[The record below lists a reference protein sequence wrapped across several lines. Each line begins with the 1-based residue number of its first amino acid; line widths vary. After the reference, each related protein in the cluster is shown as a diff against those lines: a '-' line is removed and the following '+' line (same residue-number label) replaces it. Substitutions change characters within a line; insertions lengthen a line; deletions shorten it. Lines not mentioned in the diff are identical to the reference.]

1 MGKTKLRFFGNYWNE
16 LWFNNLGW
24 WRWRLKMAFLRPYAA
39 LSTPIVILVA
49 I

>member
-24 WRWRLKMAFLRPYAA
+24 WRWRLKMLSCVLMRLFLHR
-39 LSTPIVILVA
+39 LWF
-49 I
+49 